1 MLTSNSLTE
10 LLSNIRQRHYVIALH
25 NIHVDLCKVLVLEIQ
40 EKPKVLYKL
49 NTQHNLVINKTELED
64 GFIQYNLRYT
74 IDNLVSNKILVPT
87 VDEAIYF
94 DFTNSTIYIIN
105 TLDSVTVN
113 QALPKASLVSLY
125 QDHIALVAI
134 AINKDYDYIDPQCV
148 RQMLKYN
155 LTVATPLRS

>member
-10 LLSNIRQRHYVIALH
+10 LLNNIQQHHYVIALH
-25 NIHVDLCKVLVLEIQ
+25 NIHAGLCKVLVLEIQ

-105 TLDSVTVN
+105 TLDSIRVN
-113 QALPKASLVSLY
+113 QALPQASLVSLY
-125 QDHIALVAI
+125 QDYIALVAI
-134 AINKDYDYIDPQCV
+134 ALNKHYDYIDPQCV
-148 RQMLKYN
+148 RQMLKYK
-155 LTVATPLRS
+155 LTVAEPLLS